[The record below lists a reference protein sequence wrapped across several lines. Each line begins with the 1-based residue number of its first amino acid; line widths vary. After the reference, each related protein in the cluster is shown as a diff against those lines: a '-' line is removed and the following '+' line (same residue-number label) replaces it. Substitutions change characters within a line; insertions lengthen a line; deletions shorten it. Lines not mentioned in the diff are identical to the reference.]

1 MVVDVGS
8 TLTAQP
14 QRGSVID
21 TGGKIVKVI
30 FWVLLIIVLLLL
42 YALAAKLADYGAT
55 LDPSTWDE
63 AAQSW
68 LEASGVV
75 EDTGQSGGGAFLSAA
90 WYYTGGTVG
99 GLFGLGTTKAGF
111 AGIGES
117 WGKGKNAQYTW
128 IKRLFGG

>member
-1 MVVDVGS
+1 MVVDIGS

-14 QRGSVID
+14 QRGSLID
-21 TGGKIVKVI
+21 TGGRIAKII
-30 FWVLLIIVLLLL
+30 FWVVLIIVLLLL

-55 LDPSTWDE
+55 LDPSTWDD
-63 AAQSW
+63 AAISW
-68 LEASGVV
+68 LEDTIAVT
-75 EDTGQSGGGAFLSAA
+75 DTGQSAGGAFLSAA
-90 WYYTGGTVG
+90 WYYTGGTIG

-117 WGKGKNAQYTW
+117 WGKGKDAQYTW